1 LEKKLKNMT
10 LNCNGKIINF
20 NTQKIMGI
28 LNISDDSFYD
38 GGRYNSID
46 KAVSRVSEMINQGVD
61 IIDVGAV
68 SSKPGSKII
77 KGEDE
82 LKLTSK
88 YIIEF
93 SKNFD
98 EVLFSIDTYNSKV
111 AEFALNNGFAIIND
125 ISSGKY
131 DSKIIDVVKEYNAGY
146 VIMHMKGDPDNM
158 QKKPTYNNVVD
169 SISNYLDS
177 KIEELESINIKN
189 IIIDPGFGFGK
200 TIDHNFE
207 ILSNLEKF
215 KEFKKPLLAGISR
228 KSMIYRF
235 LNIGPDKALNGTS
248 VLNTIALNY
257 GADILRVHDIIE
269 AKECL
274 ALFNK
279 LN

>member
-1 LEKKLKNMT
+1 MT

-38 GGRYNSID
+38 GGKYNSID

-93 SKNFD
+93 SKNFNN
-98 EVLFSIDTYNSKV
+98 VLFSIDTYNSEV
-111 AEFALNNGFAIIND
+111 AEFALNKGFAIIND

-131 DSKIIDVVKEYNAGY
+131 DSKLIDVVKDYNAGY
-146 VIMHMKGDPDNM
+146 VIMHMEGDPDNM
-158 QKKPTYNNVVD
+158 QKKPAYNNVVD
-169 SISNYLDS
+169 SIYTFFKS
-177 KIEELESINIKN
+177 KINELENINIKN

-207 ILSNLEKF
+207 ILRNLERF

-228 KSMIYRF
+228 KSMIYKF
-235 LNIGPDKALNGTS
+235 LNTSPSKALNGTS
-248 VLNTIALNY
+248 VLNTIALNN

>member
-1 LEKKLKNMT
+1 LEKKIKNMT

-38 GGRYNSID
+38 GGKYNSLD

-82 LKLTSK
+82 LKLTSE

-93 SKNFD
+93 SKSFND
-98 EVLFSIDTYNSKV
+98 VLFSIDTYNSKV
-111 AEFALNNGFAIIND
+111 AEFALNYGFAIIND

-131 DSKIIDVVKEYNAGY
+131 DSRIIDVVKEYNAGY

-158 QKKPTYNNVVD
+158 QKKPTYTNVVD
-169 SISNYLDS
+169 SIYNYLDS

-228 KSMIYRF
+228 KSMIYKF
-235 LNIGPDKALNGTS
+235 LNIRPDRALNGTS
-248 VLNTIALNY
+248 ILNTIALNK
-257 GADILRVHDIIE
+257 GADVLRVHDIIE

>member
-1 LEKKLKNMT
+1 M
-10 LNCNGKIINF
+10 
-20 NTQKIMGI
+20 
-28 LNISDDSFYD
+28 
-38 GGRYNSID
+38 
-46 KAVSRVSEMINQGVD
+46 
-61 IIDVGAV
+61 
-68 SSKPGSKII
+68 
-77 KGEDE
+77 
-82 LKLTSK
+82 
-88 YIIEF
+88 
-93 SKNFD
+93 
-98 EVLFSIDTYNSKV
+98 
-111 AEFALNNGFAIIND
+111 NNGFAIIND

-131 DSKIIDVVKEYNAGY
+131 DSNIIDVVKEYNAGY

-169 SISNYLDS
+169 SISTYLDS

-200 TIDHNFE
+200 TIHHNFE

-228 KSMIYRF
+228 KSMIYKF
-235 LNIGPDKALNGTS
+235 LRISPDKALNGTS
-248 VLNTIALNY
+248 VLNTIALNK
-257 GADILRVHDIIE
+257 GADVLRVHDIIE

>member
-1 LEKKLKNMT
+1 MT
-10 LNCNGKIINF
+10 LNCNGKIIDF

-38 GGRYNSID
+38 GGKYNSID

-61 IIDVGAV
+61 IIDIGAV

-77 KGEDE
+77 KGQDE

-93 SKNFD
+93 SKNFNN
-98 EVLFSIDTYNSKV
+98 VLFSIDTYNSEV

-131 DSKIIDVVKEYNAGY
+131 DSKLIDVVKDYNAGY
-146 VIMHMKGDPDNM
+146 VIMHMKGDPNNM
-158 QKKPTYNNVVD
+158 QKKPTYNSVVD
-169 SISNYLDS
+169 SIYNFFNS
-177 KIEELESINIKN
+177 KINELESINIKN

-200 TIDHNFE
+200 SIDHNFE

-215 KEFKKPLLAGISR
+215 KDFKKPLLAGISR
-228 KSMIYRF
+228 KSMIYKF
-235 LNIGPDKALNGTS
+235 LNTSPSKALNGTS
-248 VLNTIALNY
+248 ILNTIALNN
-257 GADILRVHDIIE
+257 GADMLRVHDIIE

>member
-1 LEKKLKNMT
+1 LEKKVKNMT

-28 LNISDDSFYD
+28 LNISYDSFYD
-38 GGRYNSID
+38 GGKYNSLD

-93 SKNFD
+93 SKNFN

-228 KSMIYRF
+228 KSMIYKF

>member
-1 LEKKLKNMT
+1 MT

-38 GGRYNSID
+38 GGRYNSLD

-77 KGEDE
+77 EGEDE
-82 LKLTSK
+82 LKLTSE

-93 SKNFD
+93 SKNFND
-98 EVLFSIDTYNSKV
+98 VLFSIDTYNSKV

-131 DSKIIDVVKEYNAGY
+131 DSRIIDVVKEYNAGY

-177 KIEELESINIKN
+177 KIEELENINIKN

-215 KEFKKPLLAGISR
+215 KELKKPLLAGISR
-228 KSMIYRF
+228 KSMIYKF

-248 VLNTIALNY
+248 VLNTIALNK
-257 GADILRVHDIIE
+257 GADVLRVHDIIE

>member
-1 LEKKLKNMT
+1 MT

-28 LNISDDSFYD
+28 LNISDNSFYD

-46 KAVSRVSEMINQGVD
+46 KAVSRVSEMISQGVD
-61 IIDVGAV
+61 IIDIGAW

-82 LKLTSK
+82 LKLISK

-93 SKNFD
+93 SKNFNNM
-98 EVLFSIDTYNSKV
+98 LFSIDTYNSEV
-111 AEFALNNGFAIIND
+111 ANFALKNGFAIIND
-125 ISSGKY
+125 IGSGKY
-131 DSKIIDVVKEYNAGY
+131 DPKIIDVVKNYNAGY
-146 VIMHMKGDPDNM
+146 VIMHMRGDPDNM
-158 QKKPTYNNVVD
+158 QKNPIYDNVVN
-169 SISNYLDS
+169 SISNFFIS
-177 KIEELESINIKN
+177 KIDELERINIKN

-215 KEFKKPLLAGISR
+215 KELKKPLLAGISR
-228 KSMIYRF
+228 KSMIYKF
-235 LNIGPDKALNGTS
+235 LNISPSDSLNGTS
-248 VLNTIALNY
+248 ILNTIAINK
-257 GADILRVHDIIE
+257 GADILRVHDISE

-274 ALFNK
+274 TLFNN

>member
-1 LEKKLKNMT
+1 MT

-38 GGRYNSID
+38 GGRYNSLD

-77 KGEDE
+77 EGEDE
-82 LKLTSK
+82 LKLTSE

-93 SKNFD
+93 SKNFND
-98 EVLFSIDTYNSKV
+98 VLFSIDTYNSKV

-131 DSKIIDVVKEYNAGY
+131 DSRIIDVVKEYNAGY

-158 QKKPTYNNVVD
+158 QKKPTYNNLVD

-215 KEFKKPLLAGISR
+215 KEFNKPLLAGISR
-228 KSMIYRF
+228 KSMIYKF

-248 VLNTIALNY
+248 VLNTIALNK
-257 GADILRVHDIIE
+257 GADVLRVHDIIE

>member
-1 LEKKLKNMT
+1 MT

-38 GGRYNSID
+38 GGRYNSLD

-77 KGEDE
+77 EGEDE
-82 LKLTSK
+82 LKLTSE

-93 SKNFD
+93 SKNFND
-98 EVLFSIDTYNSKV
+98 ILFSIDTYNSKV

-131 DSKIIDVVKEYNAGY
+131 DSRIIDVVKEYNAGY

-207 ILSNLEKF
+207 ILSNLGKF

-228 KSMIYRF
+228 KSMIYKF

-248 VLNTIALNY
+248 VLNTIALNK
-257 GADILRVHDIIE
+257 GADVLRVHDIIE

>member
-1 LEKKLKNMT
+1 MT

-28 LNISDDSFYD
+28 VNISNDSFYD
-38 GGRYNSID
+38 GGKYNSVD
-46 KAVSRVSEMINQGVD
+46 KAVSRVSEMIKQGVD
-61 IIDVGAV
+61 IIDIGAV

-77 KGEDE
+77 KGGDE

-93 SKNFD
+93 SKNFKN
-98 EVLFSIDTYNSKV
+98 VLFSIDTYNSEV

-131 DSKIIDVVKEYNAGY
+131 DSKLIDVVKDYNAGY
-146 VIMHMKGDPDNM
+146 VIMHMEGDPDNM
-158 QKKPTYNNVVD
+158 QKKPTYDNVVD
-169 SISNYLDS
+169 SIYTFFNS
-177 KIEELESINIKN
+177 KINELESINIKN

-207 ILSNLEKF
+207 ILSNLERF
-215 KEFKKPLLAGISR
+215 KEFKRPLLTGLSR
-228 KSMIYRF
+228 KSMIYKF
-235 LNIGPDKALNGTS
+235 LNTSPSEALNGTS
-248 VLNTIALNY
+248 ILNTIALNN

-269 AKECL
+269 AKECI

-279 LN
+279 LNYFFL

>member
-1 LEKKLKNMT
+1 MT

-93 SKNFD
+93 SRNFNN
-98 EVLFSIDTYNSKV
+98 VLFSIDTYNSKV

-131 DSKIIDVVKEYNAGY
+131 DSKIIDVVKEYNACY

-169 SISNYLDS
+169 SIFTYLDS
-177 KIEELESINIKN
+177 KIKELESFNIKN

-228 KSMIYRF
+228 KSMIYKF
-235 LNIGPDKALNGTS
+235 LNISPDKALNGTS
-248 VLNTIALNY
+248 VLNTIALNK
-257 GADILRVHDIIE
+257 GADILRVHDILE

>member
-1 LEKKLKNMT
+1 LEKKIKNMT

-38 GGRYNSID
+38 GGKYNSLD

-82 LKLTSK
+82 LKLTSE

-93 SKNFD
+93 SKSFND
-98 EVLFSIDTYNSKV
+98 VLFSIDTYNSKV
-111 AEFALNNGFAIIND
+111 AEFALNYGFAIIND

-131 DSKIIDVVKEYNAGY
+131 DSRIIDVVKEYNAGY

-158 QKKPTYNNVVD
+158 QKKPTYINVVD
-169 SISNYLDS
+169 SIYNYLDS

-228 KSMIYRF
+228 KSMIYKF
-235 LNIGPDKALNGTS
+235 LNIRPDRALNGTS
-248 VLNTIALNY
+248 ILNTIALNK
-257 GADILRVHDIIE
+257 GADVLRVHDIIE